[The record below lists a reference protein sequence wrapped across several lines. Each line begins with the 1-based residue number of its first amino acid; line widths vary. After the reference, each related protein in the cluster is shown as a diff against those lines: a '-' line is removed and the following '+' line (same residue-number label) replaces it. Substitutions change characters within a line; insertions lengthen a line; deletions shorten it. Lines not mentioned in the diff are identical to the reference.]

1 MNHLRLL
8 TVLVDSAQS
17 TTEELT
23 VRHPK
28 IIIASISLAAAA
40 AIGGGVT
47 AAAATSP
54 SASSLPAASQHAA
67 ATVRTTQSTVGGKTE
82 TILVTSQGRP
92 LYFYLS
98 DTAAKSAVTGVLAA
112 LWPPLTSASPAATGL
127 TGKLATVSDAH
138 GRQVAYNGHL
148 LYTFADDQAGQVT
161 GQGVQG
167 FFVATPGL
175 APIGGSSASTGAV
188 PAASSGNGYGY

>member
-1 MNHLRLL
+1 M
-8 TVLVDSAQS
+8 
-17 TTEELT
+17 
-23 VRHPK
+23 RHPK

-54 SASSLPAASQHAA
+54 AASSLPAASQHAA
-67 ATVRTTQSTVGGKTE
+67 ATVRTAQSTVGGKTE
-82 TILVTSQGRP
+82 TILVNSQGLP
-92 LYFYLS
+92 LYYYQN
-98 DTAAKSAVTGVLAA
+98 DTAAKSAVTGGLAA

-127 TGKLATVSDAH
+127 IGKLAAVMDAH
-138 GRQVAYNGHL
+138 GDQVTYNGHL
-148 LYTFADDQAGQVT
+148 LYTFADDQAEQVT
-161 GQGVQG
+161 GQGVSG

-175 APIGGSSASTGAV
+175 TPTAASSTAGSSTTAGTA

>member
-1 MNHLRLL
+1 
-8 TVLVDSAQS
+8 
-17 TTEELT
+17 

-54 SASSLPAASQHAA
+54 SASTLPAASQHAA
-67 ATVRTTQSTVGGKTE
+67 ATVRTTQSTFGGKTE
-82 TILVTSQGRP
+82 TILVTSQGLP
-92 LYFYLS
+92 LYYYLN
-98 DTAAKSAVTGVLAA
+98 DTAAKSAVTGELAA
-112 LWPPLTSASPAATGL
+112 VWPPLASASPAATGL
-127 TGKLATVSDAH
+127 TGKLAAVMDAH
-138 GRQVAYNGHL
+138 GDQVAYNGHL
-148 LYTFADDQAGQVT
+148 LYTFVGDQAGQVT
-161 GQGVQG
+161 GQGVER

-175 APIGGSSASTGAV
+175 TPIAGSSAAGSSTTAGTA